1 MGFFDNVF
9 TSADGRTAANGIFDF
24 LFNTSGSE
32 TKATASTA
40 LTLSAFYNAVN
51 QISDDVAK
59 LPKHVYRKTT
69 RGRELVDTP
78 LNYLVNV
85 SPNDLMTAYDFWKVN
100 VATVILSGNAYS
112 RIYRNSDSE
121 PALFEFL
128 GGDQEV
134 LVYMKN
140 NRLVYYHQGE
150 EISGSDVL
158 HFKLFSLDGVMG
170 TSVIRY
176 AANSLGV
183 SLDVQSF
190 ASGIYKDRGIGYGVI
205 ESEQAV
211 TAPNKKAIEDAF
223 SAKMASG
230 NKFRIPM
237 LDSGLKY
244 KSISVTPEEAKFIE
258 TDKRGILEVCRWL
271 NIAPHKLK
279 VLDNANFSNI
289 YHQSTEHVQ
298 DSILPWMV
306 RFEQELQRKIF
317 GKENSDYYLKFNE
330 KVLLRGDLDSKQR
343 FYSSGVFAG
352 YMTRNEVRE
361 YEDLN
366 PLPGL
371 DEPMQPVNMEL
382 LSHIIENHKK
392 QLEDDKNS

>member
-9 TSADGRTAANGIFDF
+9 TVNGGRTAASGIFDF
-24 LFNTSGSE
+24 LYNSNGSG

-40 LTLSAFYNAVN
+40 LTLSSFFNAIN

-59 LPKHVYRKTT
+59 LPKHVYRKTPK
-69 RGRELVDTP
+69 GRELVSTP

-100 VATVILSGNAYS
+100 VLTVILSGNSYS

-121 PALFEFL
+121 PYLFEFL

-134 LVYMKN
+134 TVYMEN
-140 NRLVYYHQGE
+140 DRLVYYHQGE
-150 EISGSDVL
+150 KIKGSDVL

-183 SLDVQSF
+183 SLDVQNF
-190 ASGIYKDRGIGYGVI
+190 ASNIYKDRGIGYGVI
-205 ESEQAV
+205 ESEQNV
-211 TAPNKKAIEDAF
+211 STDNKKAIETSF
-223 SAKMASG
+223 SQKMASG
-230 NKFRIPM
+230 DKFRVPL

-298 DSILPWMV
+298 DSVLPWIV
-306 RFEQELQRKIF
+306 RFEQEIQRKFF
-317 GKENSDYYLKFNE
+317 GIENPDLYVKFNE
-330 KVLLRGDLDSKQR
+330 KVLLRGDLDAKQK
-343 FYSSGVFAG
+343 YYTMAIYTGLMA
-352 YMTRNEVRE
+352 RNEIRE
-361 YEDLN
+361 LEDLN
-366 PLPGL
+366 PIPGL
-371 DEPMQPVNMEL
+371 DEPLQPVNMEL
-382 LSHIIENHKK
+382 LSQVLENHKK
-392 QLEDDKNS
+392 NLEDDKDS